1 MEGLQVAGRDTGPM
15 RPQKVRRR
23 LEQAVGSGRVVDLER
38 DELDQDAR
46 GFVLSLSEGWVA
58 LQVLADGVY
67 VDGVVLLRVI
77 KDISAVRD
85 AHSTYVARAL
95 ERLEQSLA
103 SFAIPTGAD
112 ARDLVIL
119 AAELHPLS
127 AFALADN
134 GDEALMVGR
143 LVKAGRRRAR
153 HRFIDADGV
162 WADADDRWRYD
173 EIVSIYIGGRY
184 IDALARFGDPGPA
197 DLAT

>member
-1 MEGLQVAGRDTGPM
+1 MKLP
-15 RPQKVRRR
+15 KVRRR
-23 LEQAVGSGRVVDLER
+23 LEQAVGSGRVVDLVR
-38 DELDQDAR
+38 DSLGQDDR

-67 VDGVVLLRVI
+67 VDGVVLLRVQ
-77 KDISAVRD
+77 DISAVRD
-85 AHSTYVARAL
+85 VHSDYVARAL
-95 ERLEQSLA
+95 EGLEQSPA
-103 SFAIPTGAD
+103 SFAIPAGSD
-112 ARDLVIL
+112 ARELVIL

-127 AFALADN
+127 AFALADD

-153 HRFIDADGV
+153 HRFLDADGT

-184 IDALARFGDPGPA
+184 IDALARFADPGPA
-197 DLAT
+197 DLAP